1 MCGRFAQFSEL
12 DVLIERFGFDPGL
25 VIIEPRYNI
34 APGQLAPVVVHD
46 GRRCLQMMKW
56 GLVPYWAK
64 DAGVGYKMINA
75 RAETVAQ
82 KPSFKKSFAERR
94 CLVVADGFYEWTSSV
109 GGGEKI
115 PMHIALKS
123 REPFAFAGLWDA
135 WRSPEGE
142 MLSTFT
148 IITTTPNELIQQIH
162 NRMPVILRKEDEG
175 KWLDPGEKNP
185 VKLQLLLM
193 PYEADEME
201 MFRVSRAVNS
211 AKNDSPLCIKEE
223 P

>member
-1 MCGRFAQFSEL
+1 
-12 DVLIERFGFDPGL
+12 
-25 VIIEPRYNI
+25 
-34 APGQLAPVVVHD
+34 
-46 GRRCLQMMKW
+46 MKW
-56 GLVPYWAK
+56 GLVPHWAK

-82 KPSFKKSFAERR
+82 KPSFKKPLAERR
-94 CLVVADGFYEWTSSV
+94 CLVVADGFYEWTK
-109 GGGEKI
+109 GPARGEKI

-142 MLSTFT
+142 MISTFT

-162 NRMPVILRKEDEG
+162 NRMPVILRKEEEG
-175 KWLDPGEKNP
+175 RWLDPGEKDP